1 MKRERRKLAVVTVG
15 KRITF
20 AEEHWWTQSTGLLL
34 NRCGFNI
41 EYARTDNHEQVVAE
55 YLKQHI
61 DQRTQYNWLLFVDVD
76 FFVLDP
82 ARFKEVLLDIY
93 FNRYA
98 LAGILQNANHLP
110 GTPDYIAP
118 AFAHFN
124 LEWWREYADERPE
137 VKTIDADV
145 LGLYTDY
152 CQLYDGPIRAYPPA
166 HSLIPRWR
174 LADGT
179 IYGIGSYYPELGAV
193 HVYCARDEKFS
204 KELSVWLGRIAADIY
219 KRRIENATRTE
230 RDDAGQG

>member
-1 MKRERRKLAVVTVG
+1 MTRERKKLAVVTVG

-34 NRCGFNI
+34 SRHGYDV
-41 EYARTDNHEQVVAE
+41 EYARTDNHEQVVVE
-55 YLKQHI
+55 YLKRHV
-61 DQRTQYNWLLFVDVD
+61 DQETQYNWLLFVDVD

-82 ARFKEVLLDIY
+82 AQFKKTLLDICIS
-93 FNRYA
+93 RYD

-124 LEWWREYADERPE
+124 LEWWRKYADGRPE
-137 VKTIDADV
+137 VKTADADI
-145 LGLYTDY
+145 LGHYTDY
-152 CQLYDGPIRAYPPA
+152 CQLFDGTVRVYPPA

-204 KELSVWLGRIAADIY
+204 KELSVWLGRIAADIL
-219 KRRIENATRTE
+219 KRRVEDAARTE
-230 RDDAGQG
+230 CSDAGQG